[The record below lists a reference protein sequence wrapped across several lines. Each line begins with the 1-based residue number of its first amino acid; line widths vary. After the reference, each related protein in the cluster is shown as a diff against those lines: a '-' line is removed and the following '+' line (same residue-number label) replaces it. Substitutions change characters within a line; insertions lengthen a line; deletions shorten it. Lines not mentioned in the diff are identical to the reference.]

1 MIHCPTRNRPT
12 RFADPRCVVDDELV
26 MKFESEL
33 QMEKEMSESEELPVD
48 IKDYLD
54 SSPFEACPTR
64 ASTPI
69 RPY

>member
-1 MIHCPTRNRPT
+1 M
-12 RFADPRCVVDDELV
+12 

-54 SSPFEACPTR
+54 NSPFEACSSGV
-64 ASTPI
+64 STSI
-69 RPY
+69 RTF

>member
-1 MIHCPTRNRPT
+1 MIHSPTRHRPT
-12 RFADPRCVVDDELV
+12 LFADLRCVVDDELV

-54 SSPFEACPTR
+54 NSPFEACSSGV
-64 ASTPI
+64 STSI
-69 RPY
+69 RTF